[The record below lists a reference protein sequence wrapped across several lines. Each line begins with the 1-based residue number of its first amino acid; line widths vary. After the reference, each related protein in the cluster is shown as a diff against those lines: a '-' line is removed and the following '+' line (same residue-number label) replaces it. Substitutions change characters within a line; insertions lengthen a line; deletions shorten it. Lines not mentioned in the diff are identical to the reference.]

1 MISMEDYAIVV
12 YEFDDD
18 FDGCND
24 EAIKAGAYHYVDTL
38 YGQEAIDVEQNGL
51 PEGMFTL

>member
-1 MISMEDYAIVV
+1 MIKMEDYAIVV
-12 YEFDDD
+12 YKFDED
-18 FDGCND
+18 FDGYDD

>member
-12 YEFDDD
+12 YMIDED
-18 FDGCND
+18 FEGTDD
-24 EAIKAGAYHYVDTL
+24 EAIKTGAYYYVDTL
-38 YGQEAIDVEQNGL
+38 YGQTAIDVEQNGL